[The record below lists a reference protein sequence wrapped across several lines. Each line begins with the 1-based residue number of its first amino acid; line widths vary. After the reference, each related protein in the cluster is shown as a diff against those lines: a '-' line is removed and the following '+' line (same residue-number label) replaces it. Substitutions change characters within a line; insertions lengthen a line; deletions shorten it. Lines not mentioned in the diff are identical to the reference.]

1 MGGSDDSSST
11 FTSSCT
17 FSTPS
22 VPAIDQS
29 LWQLAEWFGNG
40 SNWQYDFVKWIILAT
55 EEPRESSEQ
64 PYIET
69 GLKII
74 HREIEEIYTAGMIP
88 KETYNLCLE
97 LINKSKSFRLNHDKD
112 KRNDLLN
119 ITFNYLQV
127 KHNEALTIIKMLK
140 SFRFEQRSVLRFM
153 THQKVQAKIAF
164 LRTTLKSHKTTYDM
178 ERYHCITNP
187 YYDEVFKQKQAAVL
201 ENKSL
206 EASIKAVRNSN
217 SELNQR
223 YGNLLNEQNK
233 LLNVHQEFN
242 EYKENNE
249 KLYNDKVNENKILTT
264 KNEQL
269 IVTNKELKDQLK
281 EKEALEKKGEEIVKE
296 VMANNVKVT
305 QERDKIKSAYE
316 ANIKQHQEE
325 SKELLQAVK
334 SAKEEATTYQ
344 AALGSATNIRWS
356 DSTLNNPIQLTK
368 DIENLQHSL
377 TDFTKV
383 KGKSIKINEDAAK
396 QLLADYKCKAI
407 LDSKEIKNYL
417 AGALQRMILETI
429 FYFADGL
436 FKHAKHANSF
446 SDKLLESYIV
456 YYASYLIEYTNIL
469 TTTREGKDSVTAV
482 TPVKIRQQ
490 VYAALGSRGFANSNH
505 PLVSLLVNKILF
517 KMEKY
522 REVIDDEKKNE
533 LRSDA
538 EKVIRAGL
546 QLWFC
551 LKAQEPI
558 AKIQWFKPG
567 AHLESHLTV
576 GNWENENIKEMEV
589 DFAYFPLIMSEH
601 DNQVFSKA
609 QVFVRPK
616 ENGRIKR
623 FLSYI
628 S

>member
-11 FTSSCT
+11 FTSS
-17 FSTPS
+17 FTPS

-29 LWQLAEWFGNG
+29 LWQLAEWFGSG
-40 SNWQYDFVKWIILAT
+40 SNWQYDFAKWIILAT
-55 EEPRESSEQ
+55 EESRESSEQ
-64 PYIET
+64 PNIET

-88 KETYNLCLE
+88 KETYNPCLD
-97 LINKSKSFRLNHDKD
+97 LIKKCKSFRLNHDKD
-112 KRNDLLN
+112 KRDNLLHT
-119 ITFNYLQV
+119 TFNFLQV
-127 KHNEALTIIKMLK
+127 KLNEAVHIINMLK
-140 SFRFEQRSVLRFM
+140 RLSIEQRLVLRFM

-164 LRTTLKSHKTTYDM
+164 LRTTLKSHKTTHM

-187 YYDEVFKQKQAAVL
+187 YYVEVLKEKNAAVHECNNL
-201 ENKSL
+201 K
-206 EASIKAVRNSN
+206 ASVQAVRNSN

-223 YGNLLNEQNK
+223 YSELFNVHSR
-233 LLNVHQEFN
+233 LLNVNKELNEF
-242 EYKENNE
+242 KENNE
-249 KLYNDKVNENKILTT
+249 NLYNDKVNENKILTT

-281 EKEALEKKGEEIVKE
+281 EKEALEKQGEEIVKE

-325 SKELLQAVK
+325 SKELLQEVK

-356 DSTLNNPIQLTK
+356 DSTLNNPIQITK

-383 KGKSIKINEDAAK
+383 KGKTIKINEDAAK

-429 FYFADGL
+429 FHFADGL
-436 FKHAKHANSF
+436 FKYAKHANSF

-505 PLVSLLVNKILF
+505 PLVSQLVNKILF

-538 EKVIRAGL
+538 GKVIRAGL